1 METERIEKEALE
13 KIKRELH
20 GRSAR
25 ALSAHIHDVLDKAF
39 ADLRAAHEAECEKI
53 RGIVEGRAGDI
64 IGNTREMQEVARQA
78 RHIAP
83 TEGVVLV
90 RGGAG
95 TGKEHVARY
104 IHQHSER
111 AAKPFTVLNCDT
123 LEGNTTS
130 AFEAELFGY
139 ERGAFTG
146 ATSRHIGK
154 AEQASGGTLFLDEVA
169 ELSPASQA
177 RLLEFMQGRT
187 FKRLGSNIEQRS
199 DIRIVASTGKNL
211 EALVQQGLF
220 REDLYYR
227 LNTIPI
233 QMPPLRDRGN
243 DILLLFRLF
252 AMQIAERYRLPRIT
266 LDEAAQK
273 KMLRYKWPG
282 NVRQLKNITQ
292 QMSVL
297 SEKRVIDV
305 ETLSLFIPDDSDTTM
320 PVPLQQSAPG
330 NHSYEKEREALYK
343 VLFDLR
349 SNVGELRRELNGLRK
364 QIDNANSLSSQAQ
377 ALSATYPMAIENHQ
391 EHHDTE
397 QPTLVEDADAV
408 EIAENDHELES
419 LNLNDQERR
428 NIIKALE
435 RNSGNRKKT
444 ASELGISD
452 RTLYRKL
459 KQYGLAKN

>member
-78 RHIAP
+78 RHIAH

-104 IHQHSER
+104 IHELSDR
-111 AAKPFTVLNCDT
+111 KARPFTILNCDT

-211 EALVQQGLF
+211 ETLVQQGLF

-227 LNTIPI
+227 LNIFQINLPDLSQRKT
-233 QMPPLRDRGN
+233 
-243 DILLLFRLF
+243 DILLLADHFIEKMNLKYGKNIARLSTP
-252 AMQIAERYRLPRIT
+252 AI
-266 LDEAAQK
+266 D
-273 KMLRYKWPG
+273 MLMSYHWPG
-282 NVRQLKNITQ
+282 NVRELENCIEHACLATTDVAINAYDLPPTLQTDIT
-292 QMSVL
+292 SGTAL
-297 SEKRVIDV
+297 IPEG
-305 ETLSLFIPDDSDTTM
+305 TASLTA
-320 PVPLQQSAPG
+320 LLE
-330 NHSYEKEREALYK
+330 SYEKEILTEALRRNNGNLSAAGRDISVSPRMMHYK
-343 VLFDLR
+343 VKKF
-349 SNVGELRRELNGLRK
+349 GL
-364 QIDNANSLSSQAQ
+364 
-377 ALSATYPMAIENHQ
+377 
-391 EHHDTE
+391 
-397 QPTLVEDADAV
+397 
-408 EIAENDHELES
+408 
-419 LNLNDQERR
+419 
-428 NIIKALE
+428 
-435 RNSGNRKKT
+435 
-444 ASELGISD
+444 
-452 RTLYRKL
+452 
-459 KQYGLAKN
+459 

>member
-13 KIKRELH
+13 KIRRELH

-78 RHIAP
+78 RHIAH

-104 IHQHSER
+104 IHELSDR
-111 AAKPFTVLNCDT
+111 KARPFTILNCDT

-130 AFEAELFGY
+130 AFEADLFGY

-227 LNTIPI
+227 LNIFQINLPDLSQRKT
-233 QMPPLRDRGN
+233 
-243 DILLLFRLF
+243 DILLLADHFIEKMNLKYGKNIARLSTP
-252 AMQIAERYRLPRIT
+252 AI
-266 LDEAAQK
+266 D
-273 KMLRYKWPG
+273 MLMSYHWPG
-282 NVRQLKNITQ
+282 NVRELENCIEHACLATTDVAINAYDLPPTLQTDIT
-292 QMSVL
+292 SGTAL
-297 SEKRVIDV
+297 IPEG
-305 ETLSLFIPDDSDTTM
+305 TASLTA
-320 PVPLQQSAPG
+320 LLE
-330 NHSYEKEREALYK
+330 SYEKEILTEALRRNNGNLSAAGRDISVSPRMMHYK
-343 VLFDLR
+343 VKKF
-349 SNVGELRRELNGLRK
+349 GL
-364 QIDNANSLSSQAQ
+364 
-377 ALSATYPMAIENHQ
+377 
-391 EHHDTE
+391 
-397 QPTLVEDADAV
+397 
-408 EIAENDHELES
+408 
-419 LNLNDQERR
+419 
-428 NIIKALE
+428 
-435 RNSGNRKKT
+435 
-444 ASELGISD
+444 
-452 RTLYRKL
+452 
-459 KQYGLAKN
+459 

>member
-13 KIKRELH
+13 NIKRELH

-25 ALSAHIHDVLDKAF
+25 ALSAHIHDVLSKAF
-39 ADLRAAHEAECEKI
+39 ADLRSAHEAECEKI

-104 IHQHSER
+104 IHELSDR
-111 AAKPFTVLNCDT
+111 KARPFTILNCDT

-227 LNTIPI
+227 LNIFQINLPDLSQRKT
-233 QMPPLRDRGN
+233 
-243 DILLLFRLF
+243 DILLLADHFIEKMNLKYGKNIARLSTP
-252 AMQIAERYRLPRIT
+252 AI
-266 LDEAAQK
+266 D
-273 KMLRYKWPG
+273 MLMSYHWPG
-282 NVRQLKNITQ
+282 NVRELENCIEHACLATTDVAINAYDLPPTLQTDIT
-292 QMSVL
+292 SGTAL
-297 SEKRVIDV
+297 IPEG
-305 ETLSLFIPDDSDTTM
+305 TASLTA
-320 PVPLQQSAPG
+320 LLE
-330 NHSYEKEREALYK
+330 SYEKEILTEALRRNNGNLSAAGRDLSVSPRMMHYK
-343 VLFDLR
+343 V
-349 SNVGELRRELNGLRK
+349 
-364 QIDNANSLSSQAQ
+364 
-377 ALSATYPMAIENHQ
+377 
-391 EHHDTE
+391 
-397 QPTLVEDADAV
+397 
-408 EIAENDHELES
+408 
-419 LNLNDQERR
+419 
-428 NIIKALE
+428 
-435 RNSGNRKKT
+435 KKF
-444 ASELGISD
+444 
-452 RTLYRKL
+452 
-459 KQYGLAKN
+459 GLATD

>member
-13 KIKRELH
+13 NIKRELH

-111 AAKPFTVLNCDT
+111 ATKPFTILNCDT

-227 LNTIPI
+227 LNIFQINLPDLSQRKT
-233 QMPPLRDRGN
+233 
-243 DILLLFRLF
+243 DILLLADHFIEKMNLKYGKNIARLSTP
-252 AMQIAERYRLPRIT
+252 AI
-266 LDEAAQK
+266 D
-273 KMLRYKWPG
+273 MLMSYHWPG
-282 NVRQLKNITQ
+282 NVRELENCIEHACLATTDVAINAYDLPPTLQTDIT
-292 QMSVL
+292 SGTAL
-297 SEKRVIDV
+297 IPEG
-305 ETLSLFIPDDSDTTM
+305 TASLTA
-320 PVPLQQSAPG
+320 LLE
-330 NHSYEKEREALYK
+330 SYEKEILTEALRRNNGNLSAAGRDISVSPRMMHYK
-343 VLFDLR
+343 V
-349 SNVGELRRELNGLRK
+349 
-364 QIDNANSLSSQAQ
+364 
-377 ALSATYPMAIENHQ
+377 
-391 EHHDTE
+391 
-397 QPTLVEDADAV
+397 
-408 EIAENDHELES
+408 
-419 LNLNDQERR
+419 
-428 NIIKALE
+428 
-435 RNSGNRKKT
+435 KKF
-444 ASELGISD
+444 
-452 RTLYRKL
+452 
-459 KQYGLAKN
+459 GLATD

>member
-90 RGGAG
+90 RGDAG

-104 IHQHSER
+104 IHELSDR
-111 AAKPFTVLNCDT
+111 KARPFTILNCDT

-227 LNTIPI
+227 FNIFQINLPDLSQRKT
-233 QMPPLRDRGN
+233 
-243 DILLLFRLF
+243 DILLLADHFIEKMNLKYGKNIARLSTP
-252 AMQIAERYRLPRIT
+252 AI
-266 LDEAAQK
+266 D
-273 KMLRYKWPG
+273 MLMSYHWPG
-282 NVRQLKNITQ
+282 NVRELENC
-292 QMSVL
+292 MERAVL
-297 SEKRVIDV
+297 
-305 ETLSLFIPDDSDTTM
+305 TATDDC
-320 PVPLQQSAPG
+320 V
-330 NHSYEKEREALYK
+330 HSYNLPPSLQTSLSTGNVARFGEKNATLEVLMENYEREIITEAIK
-343 VLFDLR
+343 SNDGNISAAGRDLGVSPR
-349 SNVGELRRELNGLRK
+349 MMNYRMNK
-364 QIDNANSLSSQAQ
+364 
-377 ALSATYPMAIENHQ
+377 
-391 EHHDTE
+391 
-397 QPTLVEDADAV
+397 
-408 EIAENDHELES
+408 
-419 LNLNDQERR
+419 
-428 NIIKALE
+428 
-435 RNSGNRKKT
+435 
-444 ASELGISD
+444 LGIKSG
-452 RTLYRKL
+452 R
-459 KQYGLAKN
+459 

>member
-1 METERIEKEALE
+1 METTYILGMETERIEKEALE

-78 RHIAP
+78 RHIAH

-104 IHQHSER
+104 IHELSDR
-111 AAKPFTVLNCDT
+111 KARPFTILNCDT

-227 LNTIPI
+227 LNIFQINLPDLSQRKT
-233 QMPPLRDRGN
+233 
-243 DILLLFRLF
+243 DILLLADHFIEKMNLKYGKNIARLSTP
-252 AMQIAERYRLPRIT
+252 AI
-266 LDEAAQK
+266 D
-273 KMLRYKWPG
+273 MLMSYHWPG
-282 NVRQLKNITQ
+282 NVRELENCIEHACLATTDVAINAYDLPPTLQTDIT
-292 QMSVL
+292 SGTAL
-297 SEKRVIDV
+297 IPEG
-305 ETLSLFIPDDSDTTM
+305 TASLTA
-320 PVPLQQSAPG
+320 LLE
-330 NHSYEKEREALYK
+330 SYEKEILTEALRRNNGNLSAAGRDISVSPRMMHYK
-343 VLFDLR
+343 VKKF
-349 SNVGELRRELNGLRK
+349 GL
-364 QIDNANSLSSQAQ
+364 
-377 ALSATYPMAIENHQ
+377 
-391 EHHDTE
+391 
-397 QPTLVEDADAV
+397 
-408 EIAENDHELES
+408 
-419 LNLNDQERR
+419 
-428 NIIKALE
+428 
-435 RNSGNRKKT
+435 
-444 ASELGISD
+444 
-452 RTLYRKL
+452 
-459 KQYGLAKN
+459 

>member
-13 KIKRELH
+13 NIKRELH
-20 GRSAR
+20 GRSTR
-25 ALSAHIHDVLDKAF
+25 ALSVHIHDVLDKAF

-78 RHIAP
+78 RHIAH

-104 IHQHSER
+104 IHELSDR
-111 AAKPFTVLNCDT
+111 KARPFTILNCDT

-227 LNTIPI
+227 LNIFQINLPDLSQRKT
-233 QMPPLRDRGN
+233 
-243 DILLLFRLF
+243 DILLLADHFIEKMNLKYGKNIARLSTP
-252 AMQIAERYRLPRIT
+252 AI
-266 LDEAAQK
+266 D
-273 KMLRYKWPG
+273 MLMSYHWPG
-282 NVRQLKNITQ
+282 NVRELENCIEHACLATTDVAINAYDLPPTLQTDIT
-292 QMSVL
+292 SGTALIPEGTASLTVL
-297 SEKRVIDV
+297 LE
-305 ETLSLFIPDDSDTTM
+305 
-320 PVPLQQSAPG
+320 
-330 NHSYEKEREALYK
+330 SYEKEILTEALRRNNGNLSAAGRDLSVSPRMMHYK
-343 VLFDLR
+343 V
-349 SNVGELRRELNGLRK
+349 
-364 QIDNANSLSSQAQ
+364 
-377 ALSATYPMAIENHQ
+377 
-391 EHHDTE
+391 
-397 QPTLVEDADAV
+397 
-408 EIAENDHELES
+408 
-419 LNLNDQERR
+419 
-428 NIIKALE
+428 
-435 RNSGNRKKT
+435 KKF
-444 ASELGISD
+444 
-452 RTLYRKL
+452 
-459 KQYGLAKN
+459 GLATD

>member
-1 METERIEKEALE
+1 MEIERIEKEALE

-78 RHIAP
+78 RHIAH

-104 IHQHSER
+104 IHELSDR
-111 AAKPFTVLNCDT
+111 KARPFTILNCDT

-227 LNTIPI
+227 LNIFQINLPDLSQRKT
-233 QMPPLRDRGN
+233 
-243 DILLLFRLF
+243 DILLLADHFIEKMNLKYGKNIARLSTP
-252 AMQIAERYRLPRIT
+252 AI
-266 LDEAAQK
+266 D
-273 KMLRYKWPG
+273 MLMSYHWPG
-282 NVRQLKNITQ
+282 NVRELENCIEHACLATTDVAINAYDLPPTLQTDIT
-292 QMSVL
+292 SGTAL
-297 SEKRVIDV
+297 IPEG
-305 ETLSLFIPDDSDTTM
+305 TASLTA
-320 PVPLQQSAPG
+320 LLE
-330 NHSYEKEREALYK
+330 SYEKEILTEALRRNNGNLSAAGRDISVSPRMMHYK
-343 VLFDLR
+343 VKKF
-349 SNVGELRRELNGLRK
+349 GL
-364 QIDNANSLSSQAQ
+364 
-377 ALSATYPMAIENHQ
+377 
-391 EHHDTE
+391 
-397 QPTLVEDADAV
+397 
-408 EIAENDHELES
+408 
-419 LNLNDQERR
+419 
-428 NIIKALE
+428 
-435 RNSGNRKKT
+435 
-444 ASELGISD
+444 
-452 RTLYRKL
+452 
-459 KQYGLAKN
+459 

>member
-39 ADLRAAHEAECEKI
+39 DDLRAAHEAECEKI

-111 AAKPFTVLNCDT
+111 AAKPFTILNCDT

-187 FKRLGSNIEQRS
+187 FKRLGSNIEQHS

-211 EALVQQGLF
+211 EAIVQQGLF

-227 LNTIPI
+227 LNIFQINLPDLSQRKT
-233 QMPPLRDRGN
+233 
-243 DILLLFRLF
+243 DILLLADHFIEKMNLKYGKNIARLSTP
-252 AMQIAERYRLPRIT
+252 AI
-266 LDEAAQK
+266 D
-273 KMLRYKWPG
+273 MLMSYHWPG
-282 NVRQLKNITQ
+282 NVRELENCIEHACLATTDVAINAYDLPPTLQTDIT
-292 QMSVL
+292 SGTAL
-297 SEKRVIDV
+297 IPEG
-305 ETLSLFIPDDSDTTM
+305 TASLTA
-320 PVPLQQSAPG
+320 LLE
-330 NHSYEKEREALYK
+330 SYEKEILTEALRRNNGNLSAAGRDISVSPRMMHYK
-343 VLFDLR
+343 VKKF
-349 SNVGELRRELNGLRK
+349 GL
-364 QIDNANSLSSQAQ
+364 
-377 ALSATYPMAIENHQ
+377 
-391 EHHDTE
+391 
-397 QPTLVEDADAV
+397 
-408 EIAENDHELES
+408 
-419 LNLNDQERR
+419 
-428 NIIKALE
+428 
-435 RNSGNRKKT
+435 
-444 ASELGISD
+444 
-452 RTLYRKL
+452 
-459 KQYGLAKN
+459 

>member
-1 METERIEKEALE
+1 METERIEKEALAH
-13 KIKRELH
+13 I
-20 GRSAR
+20 RSPHAR
-25 ALSAHIHDVLDKAF
+25 ALLEKAF

-78 RHIAP
+78 RHIAH

-104 IHQHSER
+104 IHELSDR
-111 AAKPFTVLNCDT
+111 KARPFTILNCDT

-130 AFEAELFGY
+130 AFEADLFGY

-227 LNTIPI
+227 LNIFQINLPDLSQRKT
-233 QMPPLRDRGN
+233 
-243 DILLLFRLF
+243 DILLLADHFIEKMNLKYGKNIARLSTP
-252 AMQIAERYRLPRIT
+252 AI
-266 LDEAAQK
+266 D
-273 KMLRYKWPG
+273 MLMSYHWPG
-282 NVRQLKNITQ
+282 NVRELENCIEHACLATTDVAINAYDLPPTLQTDIT
-292 QMSVL
+292 SGTAL
-297 SEKRVIDV
+297 IPEG
-305 ETLSLFIPDDSDTTM
+305 TASLTA
-320 PVPLQQSAPG
+320 LLE
-330 NHSYEKEREALYK
+330 SYEKEILTEALRRNNGNLSAAGRDISVSPRMMHYK
-343 VLFDLR
+343 VKKF
-349 SNVGELRRELNGLRK
+349 GL
-364 QIDNANSLSSQAQ
+364 
-377 ALSATYPMAIENHQ
+377 
-391 EHHDTE
+391 
-397 QPTLVEDADAV
+397 
-408 EIAENDHELES
+408 
-419 LNLNDQERR
+419 
-428 NIIKALE
+428 
-435 RNSGNRKKT
+435 
-444 ASELGISD
+444 
-452 RTLYRKL
+452 
-459 KQYGLAKN
+459 

>member
-211 EALVQQGLF
+211 ETLVQQGLF

-227 LNTIPI
+227 LNIFQINLPDLSQRKT
-233 QMPPLRDRGN
+233 
-243 DILLLFRLF
+243 DILLLADHFIEKMNLKYGKNIARLSTP
-252 AMQIAERYRLPRIT
+252 AI
-266 LDEAAQK
+266 D
-273 KMLRYKWPG
+273 MLMSYHWPG
-282 NVRQLKNITQ
+282 NVRELENCIEHACLATTDVAINAYDLPPTLQTDIT
-292 QMSVL
+292 SGTAL
-297 SEKRVIDV
+297 IPEG
-305 ETLSLFIPDDSDTTM
+305 TASLTA
-320 PVPLQQSAPG
+320 LLE
-330 NHSYEKEREALYK
+330 SYEKEILTEALRRNNGNLSAAGRDISVSPRMMHYK
-343 VLFDLR
+343 VKKF
-349 SNVGELRRELNGLRK
+349 GL
-364 QIDNANSLSSQAQ
+364 
-377 ALSATYPMAIENHQ
+377 
-391 EHHDTE
+391 
-397 QPTLVEDADAV
+397 
-408 EIAENDHELES
+408 
-419 LNLNDQERR
+419 
-428 NIIKALE
+428 
-435 RNSGNRKKT
+435 
-444 ASELGISD
+444 
-452 RTLYRKL
+452 
-459 KQYGLAKN
+459 

>member
-13 KIKRELH
+13 NIKRELH

-104 IHQHSER
+104 IHELSDR
-111 AAKPFTVLNCDT
+111 KARPFTILNCDT

-227 LNTIPI
+227 LNIFQINLPDLSQRKT
-233 QMPPLRDRGN
+233 
-243 DILLLFRLF
+243 DILLLADHFIEKMNLKYGKNIARLSTP
-252 AMQIAERYRLPRIT
+252 AI
-266 LDEAAQK
+266 D
-273 KMLRYKWPG
+273 MLMSYHWPG
-282 NVRQLKNITQ
+282 NVRELENCIEHACLATTDVAINAYDLPPTLQTDIT
-292 QMSVL
+292 SGTAL
-297 SEKRVIDV
+297 IPEG
-305 ETLSLFIPDDSDTTM
+305 TASLTA
-320 PVPLQQSAPG
+320 LLE
-330 NHSYEKEREALYK
+330 SYEKEILTEALRRNNGNLSAAGRDLSVSPRMMHYK
-343 VLFDLR
+343 V
-349 SNVGELRRELNGLRK
+349 
-364 QIDNANSLSSQAQ
+364 
-377 ALSATYPMAIENHQ
+377 
-391 EHHDTE
+391 
-397 QPTLVEDADAV
+397 
-408 EIAENDHELES
+408 
-419 LNLNDQERR
+419 
-428 NIIKALE
+428 
-435 RNSGNRKKT
+435 KKF
-444 ASELGISD
+444 
-452 RTLYRKL
+452 
-459 KQYGLAKN
+459 GLATD

>member
-1 METERIEKEALE
+1 METTYILGMETERIEKEALE
-13 KIKRELH
+13 KVKRELH

-111 AAKPFTVLNCDT
+111 AAKPFTILNCDT

-211 EALVQQGLF
+211 ETLVQQGLF

-227 LNTIPI
+227 LNIFQINLPDLSQRKT
-233 QMPPLRDRGN
+233 
-243 DILLLFRLF
+243 DILLLADHFIEKMNLKYGKNIARLSTP
-252 AMQIAERYRLPRIT
+252 AI
-266 LDEAAQK
+266 D
-273 KMLRYKWPG
+273 MLMSYHWPG
-282 NVRQLKNITQ
+282 NVRELENCIEHACLATTDVAINAYDLPPTLQTDIT
-292 QMSVL
+292 SGTAL
-297 SEKRVIDV
+297 IPEG
-305 ETLSLFIPDDSDTTM
+305 TASLTA
-320 PVPLQQSAPG
+320 LLE
-330 NHSYEKEREALYK
+330 SYEKEILTEALRRNNGNLSAAGRDISVSPRMMHYK
-343 VLFDLR
+343 VKKF
-349 SNVGELRRELNGLRK
+349 GL
-364 QIDNANSLSSQAQ
+364 
-377 ALSATYPMAIENHQ
+377 
-391 EHHDTE
+391 
-397 QPTLVEDADAV
+397 
-408 EIAENDHELES
+408 
-419 LNLNDQERR
+419 
-428 NIIKALE
+428 
-435 RNSGNRKKT
+435 
-444 ASELGISD
+444 
-452 RTLYRKL
+452 
-459 KQYGLAKN
+459 

>member
-78 RHIAP
+78 RHIAH

-104 IHQHSER
+104 IHELSDR
-111 AAKPFTVLNCDT
+111 KARPFTILNCDT

-227 LNTIPI
+227 LNIFQINLPDLSQRKT
-233 QMPPLRDRGN
+233 
-243 DILLLFRLF
+243 DILLLADHFIEKMNLKYGKNIARLSTP
-252 AMQIAERYRLPRIT
+252 AI
-266 LDEAAQK
+266 D
-273 KMLRYKWPG
+273 MLMSYHWPG
-282 NVRQLKNITQ
+282 NVRELENCIEHACLATTDVAINAYDLPPTLQTDIT
-292 QMSVL
+292 SGTAL
-297 SEKRVIDV
+297 IPEG
-305 ETLSLFIPDDSDTTM
+305 TASLTA
-320 PVPLQQSAPG
+320 LLE
-330 NHSYEKEREALYK
+330 SYEKEILTEALRRNNGNLSAAGRDISVSPRMMHYK
-343 VLFDLR
+343 VKKF
-349 SNVGELRRELNGLRK
+349 GL
-364 QIDNANSLSSQAQ
+364 
-377 ALSATYPMAIENHQ
+377 
-391 EHHDTE
+391 
-397 QPTLVEDADAV
+397 
-408 EIAENDHELES
+408 
-419 LNLNDQERR
+419 
-428 NIIKALE
+428 
-435 RNSGNRKKT
+435 
-444 ASELGISD
+444 
-452 RTLYRKL
+452 
-459 KQYGLAKN
+459 

>member
-78 RHIAP
+78 RHIAH

-90 RGGAG
+90 RGGTG

-104 IHQHSER
+104 IHELSDR
-111 AAKPFTVLNCDT
+111 KARPFTILNCDT

-227 LNTIPI
+227 LNIFQINLPDLSQRKT
-233 QMPPLRDRGN
+233 
-243 DILLLFRLF
+243 DILLLADHFIEKMNLKYGKNIARLSTP
-252 AMQIAERYRLPRIT
+252 AI
-266 LDEAAQK
+266 D
-273 KMLRYKWPG
+273 MLMSYHWPG
-282 NVRQLKNITQ
+282 NVRELENCIEHACLATTDVAINAYDLPPTLQTDIT
-292 QMSVL
+292 SGTAL
-297 SEKRVIDV
+297 IPEG
-305 ETLSLFIPDDSDTTM
+305 TASLTA
-320 PVPLQQSAPG
+320 LLE
-330 NHSYEKEREALYK
+330 SYEKEILTEALRRNNGNLSAAGRDISVSPRMMHYK
-343 VLFDLR
+343 VKKF
-349 SNVGELRRELNGLRK
+349 GLG
-364 QIDNANSLSSQAQ
+364 A
-377 ALSATYPMAIENHQ
+377 
-391 EHHDTE
+391 
-397 QPTLVEDADAV
+397 
-408 EIAENDHELES
+408 
-419 LNLNDQERR
+419 
-428 NIIKALE
+428 
-435 RNSGNRKKT
+435 G
-444 ASELGISD
+444 
-452 RTLYRKL
+452 
-459 KQYGLAKN
+459 

>member
-111 AAKPFTVLNCDT
+111 AAKPFTILNCDT

-211 EALVQQGLF
+211 DALVQQGLF
-220 REDLYYR
+220 REVLYYR
-227 LNTIPI
+227 LNIFQINLPDLSQRKT
-233 QMPPLRDRGN
+233 
-243 DILLLFRLF
+243 DILLLADHFIEKMNLKYGKNIARLSTP
-252 AMQIAERYRLPRIT
+252 AI
-266 LDEAAQK
+266 D
-273 KMLRYKWPG
+273 MLMSYHWPG
-282 NVRQLKNITQ
+282 NVRELENCIEHACLATTDVAINAYDLPPTLQTDIT
-292 QMSVL
+292 SGTAL
-297 SEKRVIDV
+297 IPEG
-305 ETLSLFIPDDSDTTM
+305 TASLTA
-320 PVPLQQSAPG
+320 LLE
-330 NHSYEKEREALYK
+330 SYEKEILTEALRRNNGNLSAAGRDISVSPRMMHYK
-343 VLFDLR
+343 VKKF
-349 SNVGELRRELNGLRK
+349 GLE
-364 QIDNANSLSSQAQ
+364 A
-377 ALSATYPMAIENHQ
+377 
-391 EHHDTE
+391 
-397 QPTLVEDADAV
+397 
-408 EIAENDHELES
+408 HE
-419 LNLNDQERR
+419 
-428 NIIKALE
+428 K
-435 RNSGNRKKT
+435 
-444 ASELGISD
+444 
-452 RTLYRKL
+452 
-459 KQYGLAKN
+459 

>member
-53 RGIVEGRAGDI
+53 CGIVEGRAGDI

-111 AAKPFTVLNCDT
+111 AAKPFTILNCDT

-227 LNTIPI
+227 LNIFQINLPDLSQRKT
-233 QMPPLRDRGN
+233 
-243 DILLLFRLF
+243 DILLLADHFIEKMNLKYGKNIARLSTP
-252 AMQIAERYRLPRIT
+252 AI
-266 LDEAAQK
+266 D
-273 KMLRYKWPG
+273 MLMSYHWPG
-282 NVRQLKNITQ
+282 NVRELENCIEHACLATTDVAINAYDLPPTLQTDIT
-292 QMSVL
+292 SGTAL
-297 SEKRVIDV
+297 IPEG
-305 ETLSLFIPDDSDTTM
+305 TASLTA
-320 PVPLQQSAPG
+320 LLE
-330 NHSYEKEREALYK
+330 SYEKEILTEALRRNNGNLSAAGRDISVSPRMMHYK
-343 VLFDLR
+343 V
-349 SNVGELRRELNGLRK
+349 
-364 QIDNANSLSSQAQ
+364 
-377 ALSATYPMAIENHQ
+377 
-391 EHHDTE
+391 
-397 QPTLVEDADAV
+397 
-408 EIAENDHELES
+408 
-419 LNLNDQERR
+419 
-428 NIIKALE
+428 
-435 RNSGNRKKT
+435 KKF
-444 ASELGISD
+444 
-452 RTLYRKL
+452 
-459 KQYGLAKN
+459 GLATD

>member
-25 ALSAHIHDVLDKAF
+25 ALSAHIHDVLNKAF

-90 RGGAG
+90 HGGAG

-104 IHQHSER
+104 IHELSDR
-111 AAKPFTVLNCDT
+111 KARPFTILNCDT

-227 LNTIPI
+227 LNIFQINLPDLSQRKT
-233 QMPPLRDRGN
+233 
-243 DILLLFRLF
+243 DILLLADHFIEKMNLKYGKNIARLSTP
-252 AMQIAERYRLPRIT
+252 AI
-266 LDEAAQK
+266 D
-273 KMLRYKWPG
+273 MLMSYHWPG
-282 NVRQLKNITQ
+282 NVRELENCIEHACLATTDVAINAYDLPPTLQTDIT
-292 QMSVL
+292 SGTAL
-297 SEKRVIDV
+297 IPEG
-305 ETLSLFIPDDSDTTM
+305 TASLTA
-320 PVPLQQSAPG
+320 LLE
-330 NHSYEKEREALYK
+330 SYEKEILTEALRRNNGNLSAAGRDISVSPRMMHYK
-343 VLFDLR
+343 V
-349 SNVGELRRELNGLRK
+349 
-364 QIDNANSLSSQAQ
+364 
-377 ALSATYPMAIENHQ
+377 
-391 EHHDTE
+391 
-397 QPTLVEDADAV
+397 
-408 EIAENDHELES
+408 
-419 LNLNDQERR
+419 
-428 NIIKALE
+428 
-435 RNSGNRKKT
+435 KKF
-444 ASELGISD
+444 
-452 RTLYRKL
+452 
-459 KQYGLAKN
+459 GLAQD

>member
-39 ADLRAAHEAECEKI
+39 DDLRAAHEAECEKI

-78 RHIAP
+78 RHIAH

-104 IHQHSER
+104 IHELSDR
-111 AAKPFTVLNCDT
+111 KARPFTILNCDT

-227 LNTIPI
+227 LNIFQINLPDLSQRKT
-233 QMPPLRDRGN
+233 
-243 DILLLFRLF
+243 DILLLADHFIEKMNLKYGKNIARLSTP
-252 AMQIAERYRLPRIT
+252 AI
-266 LDEAAQK
+266 D
-273 KMLRYKWPG
+273 MLMSYHWPG
-282 NVRQLKNITQ
+282 NVRELENCIEHACLATTDVAINAYDLPPTLQTDIT
-292 QMSVL
+292 SGTAL
-297 SEKRVIDV
+297 IPEG
-305 ETLSLFIPDDSDTTM
+305 TASLTA
-320 PVPLQQSAPG
+320 LLE
-330 NHSYEKEREALYK
+330 SYEKEILTEALRRNNGNLSAAGRDISVSPRMMHYK
-343 VLFDLR
+343 VKKF
-349 SNVGELRRELNGLRK
+349 GL
-364 QIDNANSLSSQAQ
+364 
-377 ALSATYPMAIENHQ
+377 
-391 EHHDTE
+391 
-397 QPTLVEDADAV
+397 
-408 EIAENDHELES
+408 
-419 LNLNDQERR
+419 
-428 NIIKALE
+428 
-435 RNSGNRKKT
+435 
-444 ASELGISD
+444 
-452 RTLYRKL
+452 
-459 KQYGLAKN
+459 

>member
-39 ADLRAAHEAECEKI
+39 DDLRAAHEAECEKI

-78 RHIAP
+78 RHIAS

-104 IHQHSER
+104 IHELSDR
-111 AAKPFTVLNCDT
+111 KARPFTILNCDT

-227 LNTIPI
+227 LNIFQINLPDLSQRKT
-233 QMPPLRDRGN
+233 
-243 DILLLFRLF
+243 DILLLADHFIEKMNLKYGKNIARLSTP
-252 AMQIAERYRLPRIT
+252 AI
-266 LDEAAQK
+266 D
-273 KMLRYKWPG
+273 MLMSYHWPG
-282 NVRQLKNITQ
+282 NVRELENCIEHACLATTDVAINAYDLPPTLQTDIT
-292 QMSVL
+292 SGTAL
-297 SEKRVIDV
+297 IPEG
-305 ETLSLFIPDDSDTTM
+305 TASLTA
-320 PVPLQQSAPG
+320 LLE
-330 NHSYEKEREALYK
+330 SYEKEILTEALRRNNGNLSAAGRDISVSPRMMHYK
-343 VLFDLR
+343 VKKF
-349 SNVGELRRELNGLRK
+349 GL
-364 QIDNANSLSSQAQ
+364 
-377 ALSATYPMAIENHQ
+377 
-391 EHHDTE
+391 
-397 QPTLVEDADAV
+397 
-408 EIAENDHELES
+408 
-419 LNLNDQERR
+419 
-428 NIIKALE
+428 
-435 RNSGNRKKT
+435 
-444 ASELGISD
+444 
-452 RTLYRKL
+452 
-459 KQYGLAKN
+459 

>member
-13 KIKRELH
+13 KIRRELH

-78 RHIAP
+78 RHIAH

-104 IHQHSER
+104 IHELSDR
-111 AAKPFTVLNCDT
+111 KARPFTILNCDT

-227 LNTIPI
+227 LNIFQINLPDLSQRKT
-233 QMPPLRDRGN
+233 
-243 DILLLFRLF
+243 DILLLADHFIEKMNLKYGKNIARLSTP
-252 AMQIAERYRLPRIT
+252 AI
-266 LDEAAQK
+266 D
-273 KMLRYKWPG
+273 MLMSYHWPG
-282 NVRQLKNITQ
+282 NVRELENCIEHACLATTDVAINAYDLPPTLQTDIT
-292 QMSVL
+292 SGTAL
-297 SEKRVIDV
+297 IPEG
-305 ETLSLFIPDDSDTTM
+305 TASLTA
-320 PVPLQQSAPG
+320 LLE
-330 NHSYEKEREALYK
+330 SYEKEILTEALRRNNGNLSAAGRDISVSPRMMHYK
-343 VLFDLR
+343 VKKF
-349 SNVGELRRELNGLRK
+349 GL
-364 QIDNANSLSSQAQ
+364 
-377 ALSATYPMAIENHQ
+377 
-391 EHHDTE
+391 
-397 QPTLVEDADAV
+397 
-408 EIAENDHELES
+408 
-419 LNLNDQERR
+419 
-428 NIIKALE
+428 
-435 RNSGNRKKT
+435 
-444 ASELGISD
+444 
-452 RTLYRKL
+452 
-459 KQYGLAKN
+459 

>member
-1 METERIEKEALE
+1 MEIERIEKEALE

-78 RHIAP
+78 RHIAH

-104 IHQHSER
+104 IHELSDR
-111 AAKPFTVLNCDT
+111 KARPFTILNCDT

-211 EALVQQGLF
+211 ETLVQQGLF

-227 LNTIPI
+227 LNIFQINLPDLSQRKT
-233 QMPPLRDRGN
+233 
-243 DILLLFRLF
+243 DILLLADHFIEKMNLKYGKNIARLSTP
-252 AMQIAERYRLPRIT
+252 AI
-266 LDEAAQK
+266 D
-273 KMLRYKWPG
+273 MLMSYHWPG
-282 NVRQLKNITQ
+282 NVRELENCIEHACLATTDVAINAYDLPPTLQTDIT
-292 QMSVL
+292 SGTAL
-297 SEKRVIDV
+297 IPEG
-305 ETLSLFIPDDSDTTM
+305 TASLTA
-320 PVPLQQSAPG
+320 LLE
-330 NHSYEKEREALYK
+330 SYEKEILTEALRRNNGNLSAAGRDISVSPRMMHYK
-343 VLFDLR
+343 VKKF
-349 SNVGELRRELNGLRK
+349 GL
-364 QIDNANSLSSQAQ
+364 
-377 ALSATYPMAIENHQ
+377 
-391 EHHDTE
+391 
-397 QPTLVEDADAV
+397 
-408 EIAENDHELES
+408 
-419 LNLNDQERR
+419 
-428 NIIKALE
+428 
-435 RNSGNRKKT
+435 
-444 ASELGISD
+444 
-452 RTLYRKL
+452 
-459 KQYGLAKN
+459 

>member
-13 KIKRELH
+13 KVKRELH

-111 AAKPFTVLNCDT
+111 AAKPFTILNCDT

-211 EALVQQGLF
+211 ETLVQQGLF

-227 LNTIPI
+227 LNIFQINLPDLSQRKT
-233 QMPPLRDRGN
+233 
-243 DILLLFRLF
+243 DILLLADHFIEKMNLKYGKNIARLSTP
-252 AMQIAERYRLPRIT
+252 AI
-266 LDEAAQK
+266 D
-273 KMLRYKWPG
+273 MLMSYHWPG
-282 NVRQLKNITQ
+282 NVRELENCIEHACLATTDVAINAYDLPPTLQTDIT
-292 QMSVL
+292 SGTAL
-297 SEKRVIDV
+297 IPEG
-305 ETLSLFIPDDSDTTM
+305 TASLTA
-320 PVPLQQSAPG
+320 LLE
-330 NHSYEKEREALYK
+330 SYEKEILTEALRRNNGNLSAAGRDISVSPRMMHYK
-343 VLFDLR
+343 VKKF
-349 SNVGELRRELNGLRK
+349 GL
-364 QIDNANSLSSQAQ
+364 
-377 ALSATYPMAIENHQ
+377 
-391 EHHDTE
+391 
-397 QPTLVEDADAV
+397 
-408 EIAENDHELES
+408 
-419 LNLNDQERR
+419 
-428 NIIKALE
+428 
-435 RNSGNRKKT
+435 
-444 ASELGISD
+444 
-452 RTLYRKL
+452 
-459 KQYGLAKN
+459 

>member
-1 METERIEKEALE
+1 METERIEKEAFE

-78 RHIAP
+78 RHIAH

-104 IHQHSER
+104 IHELSDR
-111 AAKPFTVLNCDT
+111 KARPFTILNCDT

-227 LNTIPI
+227 LNIFQINLPDLSQRKT
-233 QMPPLRDRGN
+233 
-243 DILLLFRLF
+243 DILLLADHFIEKMNLKYGKNIARLSTP
-252 AMQIAERYRLPRIT
+252 AI
-266 LDEAAQK
+266 D
-273 KMLRYKWPG
+273 MLMSYHWPG
-282 NVRQLKNITQ
+282 NVRELENCIEHACLATTDVAINAYDLPPTLQTDIT
-292 QMSVL
+292 SGTAL
-297 SEKRVIDV
+297 IPEG
-305 ETLSLFIPDDSDTTM
+305 TASLTA
-320 PVPLQQSAPG
+320 LLE
-330 NHSYEKEREALYK
+330 SYEKEILTEALRRNNGNLSAAGRDISVSPRMMHYK
-343 VLFDLR
+343 VKKF
-349 SNVGELRRELNGLRK
+349 GL
-364 QIDNANSLSSQAQ
+364 
-377 ALSATYPMAIENHQ
+377 
-391 EHHDTE
+391 
-397 QPTLVEDADAV
+397 
-408 EIAENDHELES
+408 
-419 LNLNDQERR
+419 
-428 NIIKALE
+428 
-435 RNSGNRKKT
+435 
-444 ASELGISD
+444 
-452 RTLYRKL
+452 
-459 KQYGLAKN
+459 